1 MAGLTARRSLMSA
14 TVAHNPSVW
23 RRLLAASLLLMVPL
37 ALVIGL
43 AFDLPLLMTA
53 VWSITDFKNGSLTP
67 EYYQAFFGSP
77 IYLSV
82 VWRTLEIAFAVSCF
96 CALIGYPLSYW
107 MTTLSP
113 RGQKISLII
122 IIMSF
127 WVSVLV
133 RTYAWIVILGNAGL
147 VNRALQYLGITERP
161 VQFLY
166 GELGVCI
173 GMINVLLP
181 FLLLPLYAAML
192 QIDPRLRQIA
202 LTMGATSTQFFW
214 RVFFPLTLPA
224 LSATFILVFILSLGF
239 YITPAILGGG
249 KVPMI
254 ANMLDMLINQ
264 FPHWSLAAAMSCV
277 MLVLTLGLFAVYQS
291 LRGKATG

>member
-1 MAGLTARRSLMSA
+1 MSA
-14 TVAHNPSVW
+14 TAVHRPSLSRSPV
-23 RRLLAASLLLMVPL
+23 AASLMLVLPL

-43 AFDLPLLMTA
+43 AFNLPLLMTA
-53 VWSITDFKNGSLTP
+53 VWSITDFKSGSLTP
-67 EYYQAFFGSP
+67 EYYQDFFGRP
-77 IYLSV
+77 IYLTV
-82 VWRTLEIAFAVSCF
+82 VWRTLEIAFAVSCL

-147 VNRALQYLGITERP
+147 VNRALQSLGITERP
-161 VQFLY
+161 IQFLY

-214 RVFFPLTLPA
+214 RVFFPLTVPA

-254 ANMLDMLINQ
+254 ANMLDMMINQ

-291 LRGKATG
+291 LRGRAA

>member
-1 MAGLTARRSLMSA
+1 MDHSSSIKRSRR
-14 TVAHNPSVW
+14 
-23 RRLLAASLLLMVPL
+23 AASLLLVLPL
-37 ALVIGL
+37 ALIIGL

-53 VWSITDFKNGSLTP
+53 LWSITDFKSGSLTP
-67 EYYQAFFGSP
+67 EFYLTFFGKP
-77 IYLSV
+77 IYLTV
-82 VWRTLEIAFAVSCF
+82 VWRTLQIAFLVSFF

-107 MTTLSP
+107 MTTLPP
-113 RGQKISLII
+113 RGQRIGILI

-147 VNRALQYLGITERP
+147 VNRGLLYLGVTDHPI
-161 VQFLY
+161 QFLY
-166 GELGVCI
+166 GKVGVCI

-181 FLLLPLYAAML
+181 FLLLPLFAAML

-202 LTMGATSTQFFW
+202 LTMGASSTQFFW

-264 FPHWSLAAAMSCV
+264 FPHWSLAAAMSVV
-277 MLVLTLGLFAVYQS
+277 MLALTLGLFAVYQS
-291 LRGKATG
+291 LRGKVAT

>member
-1 MAGLTARRSLMSA
+1 MAATLARGSTIKRS
-14 TVAHNPSVW
+14 
-23 RRLLAASLLLMVPL
+23 RLAASLFLLLPL
-37 ALVIGL
+37 ALIIGL
-43 AFDLPLLMTA
+43 AFNLPLLMTA
-53 VWSITDFKNGSLTP
+53 IWSITDLKSGSLTP
-67 EYYQAFFGSP
+67 EYYQAFFGTR
-77 IYLSV
+77 IYLTV
-82 VWRTLEIAFAVSCF
+82 VWRTLQITFAVSLL

-113 RGQKISLII
+113 RGQKISIVI

-147 VNRALQYLGITERP
+147 VNRGLQYLGITDHP

-166 GELGVCI
+166 GQLGVCI

-214 RVFFPLTLPA
+214 RVFFPMTLPA

-277 MLVLTLGLFAVYQS
+277 MLALTLGLFAVYQT
-291 LRGKATG
+291 LRGRVAA

>member
-1 MAGLTARRSLMSA
+1 MSETAPDMRPMGRSRR
-14 TVAHNPSVW
+14 
-23 RRLLAASLLLMVPL
+23 AASFLLLIPL

-43 AFDLPLLMTA
+43 AFDLPLLMTG
-53 VWSITDFKNGSLTP
+53 VWSVTDLKSGSVTP
-67 EYYQAFFGSP
+67 EYYQAFFGRS
-77 IYLSV
+77 IYLVV
-82 VWRTLEIAFAVSCF
+82 VWRTLEVAFAVSCL

-107 MTTLSP
+107 MTTLSS
-113 RGQKISLII
+113 RGQKISLVII
-122 IIMSF
+122 VMSF

-147 VNRALQYLGITERP
+147 VNRTLQYLGLTDRP

-166 GELGVCI
+166 GEVGVCI
-173 GMINVLLP
+173 GMVNVLLP
-181 FLLLPLYAAML
+181 FLLLPLFAAML
-192 QIDPRLRQIA
+192 QIEPRLRQIA
-202 LTMGATSTQFFW
+202 LTMGATSGQFFW

-249 KVPMI
+249 KVPLI

-277 MLVLTLGLFAVYQS
+277 MLVLTLGLFFVYQS
-291 LRGKATG
+291 LRSRAAA

>member
-1 MAGLTARRSLMSA
+1 MSA
-14 TVAHNPSVW
+14 ELAHRPPKKRS
-23 RRLLAASLLLMVPL
+23 RLAATLWLVLPL
-37 ALVIGL
+37 AVVIGL

-53 VWSITDFKNGSLTP
+53 LWSITDTKNGGLTP
-67 EYYQAFFGSP
+67 EYYLTFFGRP

-82 VWRTLEIAFAVSCF
+82 VWRTLEIAFAVSCL

-113 RGQKISLII
+113 RGQKISLLII
-122 IIMSF
+122 VMSF
-127 WVSVLV
+127 WVSILV

-147 VNRALQYLGITERP
+147 VNRALQYLGITDKP
-161 VQFLY
+161 IQFLY

-192 QIDPRLRQIA
+192 QVDPRLRQIA
-202 LTMGATSTQFFW
+202 LTMGATSGQFFW

-249 KVPMI
+249 KVPLI

-277 MLVLTLGLFAVYQS
+277 MLVLTLGLFALYQS
-291 LRGKATG
+291 LRGRVPA